1 MPDNHAHAAHSWLAE
16 ALAAYSKRARFEAL
30 TCAAIGLL
38 HAVLALVEREA
49 SDA

>member
-16 ALAAYSKRARFEAL
+16 ALAAYNADPPLRFEAL

-38 HAVLALVEREA
+38 HAVLALVEG
-49 SDA
+49 S